1 MASLPGNPHAAASVS
16 ADAHIGETIIA
27 PEGQTDAT
35 LIASVIQANTAAT
48 LALAHEQRTAL
59 LVDLIRAYADLG
71 RADQVVHLI
80 DDILDRISNT

>member
-1 MASLPGNPHAAASVS
+1 MASLPGNPHAAASVR

-35 LIASVIQANTAAT
+35 LLASVIQANTSAI

-59 LVDLIRAYADLG
+59 LINLLRAYADLG
-71 RADQVVHLI
+71 RADHVATII
-80 DDILDRISNT
+80 DDILGRISDS